1 MWRGWW
7 LGVGGETI
15 RVLFADRRHRGA
27 DRLLGAYALVILIW
41 LISAAAEAHAFGLVV
56 SRSPEETA
64 LGMDRPVFSLVFE
77 TASSGTRASSWSV
90 EVGEWRLFDAAGLSA
105 TVCGAEG
112 RRGNW
117 GCGVSAAV
125 VSSPIGKEAVL
136 TGAILA
142 PGSGRIR
149 LAGGVRLNTVAFEGF
164 ERAYLLSVSLH
175 ALLRLSPHVALC
187 PSMNNIRVRGERLSG
202 ADASVHIA
210 AFPEL
215 PLCGVAEIGVSHS
228 GSVTLGVS
236 SRLRVG
242 RGVFF
247 AAGYE
252 DETGALNGSMSLR
265 FRSMGLDVGASVH
278 PVLGVSEALFMSWRR
293 EGR

>member
-7 LGVGGETI
+7 LGVGGETTL
-15 RVLFADRRHRGA
+15 VLFADRRHRGA
-27 DRLLGAYALVILIW
+27 DRLLRPCALVILIS

-64 LGMDRPVFSLVFE
+64 LGMDRPVFSLAFE

-90 EVGEWRLFDAAGLSA
+90 EAGEWRLFDATGLFA
-105 TVCGAEG
+105 TVCGAEA
-112 RRGNW
+112 RRGDW

-164 ERAYLLSVSLH
+164 EHAYLLCISLH

-187 PSMNNIRVRGERLSG
+187 PGVNNIRVRGERLSG
-202 ADASVHIA
+202 ADASLHVV
-210 AFPEL
+210 AFPDL
-215 PLCGVAEIGVSHS
+215 ALCGVAEIGVSRN
-228 GSVTLGVS
+228 GGVTLGVS
-236 SRLRVG
+236 SRLRMA

-247 AAGYE
+247 AVGYE
-252 DETGALNGSMSLR
+252 EGTGALNGSMSFR

-278 PVLGVSEALFMSWRR
+278 PVLGVSEALFVSWRK
-293 EGR
+293 GR